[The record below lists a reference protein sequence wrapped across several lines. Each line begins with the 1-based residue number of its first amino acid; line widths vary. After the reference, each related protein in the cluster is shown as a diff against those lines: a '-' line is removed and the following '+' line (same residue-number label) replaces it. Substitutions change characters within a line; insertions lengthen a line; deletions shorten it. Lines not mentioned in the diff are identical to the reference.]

1 LRLSRFRRA
10 VPYMRLQ
17 LWRHVEV
24 RFIGDDHRF
33 LAAGRSLAAMEAVD
47 GTIAP
52 PRCRN
57 VRVRPAAL
65 RGATPTADHRSGC
78 SRHCRRCSRLAFF
91 PARQRMNIE
100 APSLSEWQ
108 MTTDASSRGRWRRS
122 AARPWS
128 RTAGLLISR
137 SSEPTPAR
145 RLLHAAAPNP
155 ALSIADSSRHAVGSE
170 ATNPNSSASSRGT
183 ARSAIA
189 SHRRRASRPVRRRP
203 GPDHAHGHGVAT
215 EAESIADPQ
224 VSPVPQRYRPADV
237 RRHCRPQPARRP

>member
-1 LRLSRFRRA
+1 
-10 VPYMRLQ
+10 
-17 LWRHVEV
+17 
-24 RFIGDDHRF
+24 
-33 LAAGRSLAAMEAVD
+33 MEAVD

-65 RGATPTADHRSGC
+65 RGAPPTADHRSGC

-145 RLLHAAAPNP
+145 RLLLAAAPNP
-155 ALSIADSSRHAVGSE
+155 ASSIADSSRHAVGSE
-170 ATNPNSSASSRGT
+170 ATNPNSSADR
-183 ARSAIA
+183 AALPDPRSP
-189 SHRRRASRPVRRRP
+189 HTVGEHHGQFGRASRPVRRRP

-224 VSPVPQRYRPADV
+224 VSPVTSAISASRRAQALPATARSAAVTVIFGRV
-237 RRHCRPQPARRP
+237 RVILSSGFRDGSFGS